1 MVVLDVAD
9 WTERV
14 AVERIAVQRL
24 GMQHELPAFGALTG
38 GPCAALQIKTNLQFG
53 LGVRVKRRRE
63 TMTIKRKP
71 RGRPFQPG
79 NPGRPLGSKNK
90 TTQILEVLAE
100 GEAEQVVQTVLQ
112 KAKAGNEACLRM
124 LMDRVWPPRKGQPV
138 KLEMA
143 PLKTSSDVRNAITS
157 LWNGMG
163 EGRLT
168 PDEAGALLLVAERS
182 MQVINQ
188 SEVLKRIEALEKE
201 KELRD
206 AKANFETS

>member
-1 MVVLDVAD
+1 M
-9 WTERV
+9 
-14 AVERIAVQRL
+14 
-24 GMQHELPAFGALTG
+24 
-38 GPCAALQIKTNLQFG
+38 N
-53 LGVRVKRRRE
+53 
-63 TMTIKRKP
+63 IKRKP

-79 NPGRPLGSKNK
+79 NPGRPLGSKNR

-100 GEAEQVVQTVLQ
+100 CEAEQVLQTVLQ
-112 KAKAGNEACLRM
+112 KAKAGNEPCLRM
-124 LMDRVWPPRKGQPV
+124 LMDRVWPRRGQTV
-138 KLEMA
+138 RLEME
-143 PLKTSSDVRNAITS
+143 PLKTHSDVLNAITS
-157 LWNGMG
+157 LWNGMA

-188 SEVLKRIEALEKE
+188 LEGLKRIEALEKE

>member
-1 MVVLDVAD
+1 
-9 WTERV
+9 
-14 AVERIAVQRL
+14 
-24 GMQHELPAFGALTG
+24 
-38 GPCAALQIKTNLQFG
+38 
-53 LGVRVKRRRE
+53 
-63 TMTIKRKP
+63 MTIKRKP

-90 TTQILEVLAE
+90 TTQILEVLVE
-100 GEAEQVVQTVLQ
+100 SEAEQVVQTVLQ

-138 KLEMA
+138 RLEMA
-143 PLKTSSDVRNAITS
+143 ALKTSSDVRNAITS
-157 LWNGMG
+157 LWNGMA

-182 MQVINQ
+182 MQVMN
-188 SEVLKRIEALEKE
+188 ELEGLKRIEALEKE